1 MKRNLKRNLKKKLEK
16 RSTNLAKAFPAKG
29 VKVEGR
35 KEETRQAEDEEGRVE
50 DVQRLVEDVQRLV
63 EDEEGDVEVEELQ
76 VEDEADEEESDKPS
90 EDRDILNT
98 RLYYGIK
105 LNFFSLFIL
114 KTKLIKNFV
123 GNELNFW
130 KRGNF

>member
-16 RSTNLAKAFPAKG
+16 RSTSLAKAFPAKG
-29 VKVEGR
+29 VKVEER
-35 KEETRQAEDEEGRVE
+35 KEEERQA
-50 DVQRLVEDVQRLV
+50 

-105 LNFFSLFIL
+105 LNFFCLFIS
-114 KTKLIKNFV
+114 KIELIEKFVVCRDKNDVIIDNIF
-123 GNELNFW
+123 
-130 KRGNF
+130 RRSR

>member
-16 RSTNLAKAFPAKG
+16 RSTSLAKAFPAKG
-29 VKVEGR
+29 VKVEER
-35 KEETRQAEDEEGRVE
+35 KEEERQAEDEEG
-50 DVQRLVEDVQRLV
+50 D
-63 EDEEGDVEVEELQ
+63 

-105 LNFFSLFIL
+105 LNFFCLFIS
-114 KTKLIKNFV
+114 KIELIEKFVVCRDKNDVIIDNIF
-123 GNELNFW
+123 
-130 KRGNF
+130 RRSR

>member
-29 VKVEGR
+29 VKVEER
-35 KEETRQAEDEEGRVE
+35 KEEERQAEDEEGR
-50 DVQRLVEDVQRLV
+50 VEDVQRLV

-105 LNFFSLFIL
+105 LNFFCLFIS
-114 KTKLIKNFV
+114 KIELIEKFVVCRDKNDVIIDNIF
-123 GNELNFW
+123 
-130 KRGNF
+130 RRSR

>member
-29 VKVEGR
+29 VKVEER
-35 KEETRQAEDEEGRVE
+35 KEEERQAEDEEG
-50 DVQRLVEDVQRLV
+50 D
-63 EDEEGDVEVEELQ
+63 

-105 LNFFSLFIL
+105 LNFFCLFIS

-123 GNELNFW
+123 VCRDKNDVIIDNIS
-130 KRGNF
+130 RRSR